1 MAENKRA
8 LREKYLEKI
17 KQGLTEKAQE
27 KLPDFER
34 VESRHYTE
42 FKKELLP
49 KKLSYYERGC
59 QWAEKVLRIKADP
72 KKSAPVSEAIQTCH
86 LDVTPDG
93 VLAFSILFPL
103 LVMVVGGLL
112 GYILPILMGGD
123 PTIFFVVFFLFVGLI
138 LFYLLTKL
146 PFFLAKSWRLAASN
160 QMIQCIF
167 FIVTYMRH
175 TSNIENALNF
185 AAEHLS
191 GPLALDM
198 KKILWDVETE
208 RYESARESLDAYLTQ
223 WRESNSEFVEAFNL
237 IQSSLLESEET
248 RRLELLDKSLDT
260 ILSETYE
267 KMLRYAH
274 DLHSPLTM
282 LHMMGI
288 IMPILGLVI
297 LPLIVSIMEGIRWYY
312 IATLYNI
319 VLPIAVYMMGKNILA
334 TRPTGYGN
342 TDVSDINPELKKLK
356 KIKLPLTNKR
366 INPIYF
372 CIIIGLVFVL
382 IGIAPVYIG
391 TIIPDV
397 PGSEIPSDLCITKN
411 WKTFNPAIN
420 LEAKPLACL
429 LDYRPSATDPKS
441 FIGPFGLGASLFS
454 IFFVLGVGIS
464 IGIYFKFRSKGVVS
478 VRNRTK
484 KLESEFSNGL
494 FLLGNRLADGLP
506 PEIALGKVSSTLEGT
521 ETGKFFAIA
530 NENITR
536 LGMSVNEAI
545 FDKKVGALLSF
556 PSAVIESSMKVLVEA
571 SRKGPRI
578 AAQALMN
585 VSRYIKE
592 IHKVNERLK
601 DLMAEIISDM
611 KSQVGFLAP
620 AISGVVVGI
629 TSMITFILGRL
640 NLAQATG
647 GIGEVGG
654 IAQIFSGD
662 TIPTYFFQ
670 IIVGIYVVQLIYIL
684 TTLSNTIEN
693 GDDKLN
699 EQYQLGKNMLKSTV
713 MYCLIAAFTMI
724 IFSILAAVI
733 LERGIAG

>member
-1 MAENKRA
+1 MANDKED
-8 LREKYLEKI
+8 LRRHYLDRI
-17 KQGLTEKAQE
+17 KKGLTEQAADKVSE
-27 KLPDFER
+27 FEEI
-34 VESRHYTE
+34 ESRQYTE

-49 KKLSYYERGC
+49 KKLSYYEKGC
-59 QWAEKVLRIKADP
+59 QWAEKLLKIKADP
-72 KKSAPVSEAIQTCH
+72 KKSGLVIEAIQTCH

-112 GYILPILMGGD
+112 GYVLPILLGGE
-123 PTIFFVVFFLFVGLI
+123 PTIFFVVFFLLVGLI
-138 LFYLLTKL
+138 FFYLAGKL

-175 TSNIENALNF
+175 TSNLENAIDF
-185 AAEHLS
+185 AAEHLV

-208 RYESARESLDAYLTQ
+208 RYESVRESLDVYLVQ
-223 WRESNSEFVEAFNL
+223 WRETNSEFVEAFNL
-237 IQSSLLESEET
+237 IQSSLLESEEA
-248 RRLELLDKSLDT
+248 RRLELIDKSLDA

-282 LHMMGI
+282 LHMLGI

-297 LPLIVSIMEGIRWYY
+297 LPLMVSIMEGIRWYY

-319 VLPIAVYMMGKNILA
+319 VLPIAVYLMGRNILA
-334 TRPTGYGN
+334 ERPTGYGD
-342 TDVSDINPELKKLK
+342 TDISEINPELKKLK
-356 KIKLPLTNKR
+356 KIKLPFTEKR
-366 INPIYF
+366 ISPIYLCVILAVVF
-372 CIIIGLVFVL
+372 VIIGL
-382 IGIAPVYIG
+382 APVYLGSTLPQI
-391 TIIPDV
+391 
-397 PGSEIPSDLCITKN
+397 PGSDIPSDICITQNFKS
-411 WKTFNPAIN
+411 FNPAVN

-429 LDYRPSATDPKS
+429 LDYRPSTTKKDVL
-441 FIGPFGLGASLFS
+441 IGPFGLGASLFS
-454 IFFVLGVGIS
+454 VFVVLGFGLAF
-464 IGIYFKFRSKGVVS
+464 GIYFAIKSRGVIDI
-478 VRNRTK
+478 RNKTK
-484 KLESEFSNGL
+484 KLESEFTNGL

-506 PEIALGKVSSTLEGT
+506 TEIALGKVSQTLEGT
-521 ETGKFFAIA
+521 ETGKFFSIVV
-530 NENITR
+530 ENITR
-536 LGMSVNEAI
+536 LGMSVSDAI
-545 FDKKVGALLSF
+545 FNRKIGALLFF

-571 SRKGPRI
+571 SKKGPRI

-592 IHKVNERLK
+592 IHNVDERLK

-611 KSQVGFLAP
+611 KTQVRFLAP

-654 IAQIFSGD
+654 LANIFSGD

-684 TTLSNTIEN
+684 TTLSNKIEN
-693 GDDKLN
+693 GEDKLN
-699 EQYQLGKNMLKSTV
+699 EQYELGRNMVKGTL
-713 MYCLIAAFTMI
+713 MYCLIAAFTMMV
-724 IFSILAAVI
+724 FSILAAVI
-733 LERGIAG
+733 LQKGIAG

>member
-1 MAENKRA
+1 MAENKED
-8 LREKYLEKI
+8 LRRKYLEKI
-17 KQGLTEKAQE
+17 KKGLTEKADSRME
-27 KLPDFER
+27 DYER
-34 VESRHYTE
+34 IESRQYTE
-42 FKKELLP
+42 FKEELLP
-49 KKLSYYERGC
+49 KKLSYYEKGC
-59 QWAEKVLRIKADP
+59 QWAEKILKIRADP
-72 KKSAPVSEAIQTCH
+72 KKSGLVLDAIQTCH

-112 GYILPILMGGD
+112 GYVLPILFGGE
-123 PTIFFVVFFLFVGLI
+123 PTIFFVVFFLLVGLI
-138 LFYLLTKL
+138 LFYLANKL

-167 FIVTYMRH
+167 FVVTYMRH
-175 TSNIENALNF
+175 TSNIENAIDF
-185 AAEHLS
+185 AAEHLV

-208 RYESARESLDAYLTQ
+208 RHESVRESLDAYLVQ
-223 WRESNSEFVEAFNL
+223 WRETNSEFVEAFNL
-237 IQSSLLESEET
+237 IQSSLLEPEEA
-248 RRLELLDKSLDT
+248 RRLELLDKSLDA

-288 IMPILGLVI
+288 IMPILGLVV
-297 LPLIVSIMEGIRWYY
+297 LPLMVSIMEGVRWYY
-312 IATLYNI
+312 IATIYNI
-319 VLPIAVYMMGKNILA
+319 ILPIAVYLMGRNILSQ
-334 TRPTGYGN
+334 RPTGYGD
-342 TDVSDINPELKKLK
+342 TDISEINPELKKLK
-356 KIKLPLTNKR
+356 KIKIPLINKR
-366 INPIYF
+366 INPVYF
-372 CIIIGLVFVL
+372 CIIVVIFFVIIGL
-382 IGIAPVYIG
+382 APVYLGRTLPQI
-391 TIIPDV
+391 
-397 PGSEIPSDLCITKN
+397 PGSDIPSDICITQN
-411 WKTFNPAIN
+411 FKTFNPAVN
-420 LEAKPLACL
+420 LEAKPIACM
-429 LDYRPSATDPKS
+429 LDYRPSATRKDV

-454 IFFVLGVGIS
+454 IFVVLGLGLAVGL
-464 IGIYFKFRSKGVVS
+464 YFRIRSKGVIKL
-478 VRNRTK
+478 RNRTK
-484 KLESEFSNGL
+484 KLESEFTNGL

-506 PEIALGKVSSTLEGT
+506 PEIALSKVSRTLEGT
-521 ETGKFFAIA
+521 ETGKFFAIVT
-530 NENITR
+530 ENITR
-536 LGMSVNEAI
+536 LGMSVSDAI
-545 FDKKVGALLSF
+545 FNKKVGALLFF

-571 SRKGPRI
+571 SKKGPRI

-592 IHKVNERLK
+592 IHKVDERLK

-611 KSQVGFLAP
+611 KSQVRFLAP

-647 GIGEVGG
+647 GLGDVGG
-654 IAQIFSGD
+654 LAQIFSGD
-662 TIPTYFFQ
+662 TIPTFFFQ

-684 TTLSNTIEN
+684 TILSDTVEN

-699 EQYQLGKNMLKSTV
+699 QQYQLGRNMLKGTV

-724 IFSILAAVI
+724 VFSILAAVI

>member
-1 MAENKRA
+1 MAEDKKA

-17 KQGLTEKAQE
+17 KQGLTDKAEQN
-27 KLPDFER
+27 LSSFET

-42 FKKELLP
+42 FKRELLP

-59 QWAEKVLRIKADP
+59 QWAEKILKLKADP
-72 KKSAPVSEAIQTCH
+72 KKSVPVSEAIETCH
-86 LDVTPDG
+86 LDVTPDS

-112 GYILPILMGGD
+112 GYVLPILLGGE
-123 PTIFFVVFFLFVGLI
+123 PTIFFVIFFLFVGLI

-175 TSNIENALNF
+175 TSNIENAINF

-198 KKILWDVETE
+198 KKVLWDVETE
-208 RYESARESLDAYLTQ
+208 RYESARESLDAYLTK
-223 WRESNSEFVEAFNL
+223 WRETNSEFVEAFNL

-319 VLPIAVYMMGKNILA
+319 VLPIAVYMMGRNILA

-356 KIKLPLTNKR
+356 KIKLPLINKR
-366 INPIYF
+366 VNPIYF
-372 CIIIGLVFVL
+372 CIIIALFFVI

-391 TIIPDV
+391 TVIPDI
-397 PGSEIPSDLCITKN
+397 PGSDIPSDLCITKN
-411 WKTFNPAIN
+411 WKTYNPAVN

-429 LDYRPSATDPKS
+429 LDYRPSSSKPDE
-441 FIGPFGLGASLFS
+441 FIGPFGLGAGLLS
-454 IFFVLGVGIS
+454 IFLVLGLGIS
-464 IGIYFKFRSKGVVS
+464 IGIYYKFRSKGVFS
-478 VRNRTK
+478 IRNKTK

-506 PEIALGKVSSTLEGT
+506 TEIALGKVSTTLEGT
-521 ETGKFFAIA
+521 QTGKFFAIA

-536 LGMSVNEAI
+536 LGMSVSEAI

-699 EQYQLGKNMLKSTV
+699 EQYQLGRNMLKATTL
-713 MYCLIAAFTMI
+713 YCLIAALTMI

>member
-1 MAENKRA
+1 
-8 LREKYLEKI
+8 
-17 KQGLTEKAQE
+17 
-27 KLPDFER
+27 
-34 VESRHYTE
+34 
-42 FKKELLP
+42 
-49 KKLSYYERGC
+49 
-59 QWAEKVLRIKADP
+59 
-72 KKSAPVSEAIQTCH
+72 
-86 LDVTPDG
+86 
-93 VLAFSILFPL
+93 
-103 LVMVVGGLL
+103 
-112 GYILPILMGGD
+112 
-123 PTIFFVVFFLFVGLI
+123 
-138 LFYLLTKL
+138 
-146 PFFLAKSWRLAASN
+146 
-160 QMIQCIF
+160 
-167 FIVTYMRH
+167 
-175 TSNIENALNF
+175 
-185 AAEHLS
+185 
-191 GPLALDM
+191 
-198 KKILWDVETE
+198 
-208 RYESARESLDAYLTQ
+208 
-223 WRESNSEFVEAFNL
+223 
-237 IQSSLLESEET
+237 
-248 RRLELLDKSLDT
+248 
-260 ILSETYE
+260 
-267 KMLRYAH
+267 
-274 DLHSPLTM
+274 
-282 LHMMGI
+282 
-288 IMPILGLVI
+288 
-297 LPLIVSIMEGIRWYY
+297 IVSIMEGIRWYY

-319 VLPIAVYMMGKNILA
+319 VLPIAVYMMGRNILA

-356 KIKLPLTNKR
+356 KIKLPLINKR
-366 INPIYF
+366 VNPIYF
-372 CIIIGLVFVL
+372 CIIIALFFVI

-391 TIIPDV
+391 TVIPDI
-397 PGSEIPSDLCITKN
+397 PGSDIPSDLCITKN
-411 WKTFNPAIN
+411 WKTYNPAVN

-429 LDYRPSATDPKS
+429 LDYRPSSSKPDE
-441 FIGPFGLGASLFS
+441 FIGPFGLGAGLLS
-454 IFFVLGVGIS
+454 IFLVLGLGIS
-464 IGIYFKFRSKGVVS
+464 IGIYYKFRSKGVFS
-478 VRNRTK
+478 IRNKTK

-506 PEIALGKVSSTLEGT
+506 TEIALGKVSTTLEGT
-521 ETGKFFAIA
+521 QTGKFFAIA

-536 LGMSVNEAI
+536 LGMSVSEAI

-699 EQYQLGKNMLKSTV
+699 EQYQLGRNMLKATTL
-713 MYCLIAAFTMI
+713 YCLIAALTMI